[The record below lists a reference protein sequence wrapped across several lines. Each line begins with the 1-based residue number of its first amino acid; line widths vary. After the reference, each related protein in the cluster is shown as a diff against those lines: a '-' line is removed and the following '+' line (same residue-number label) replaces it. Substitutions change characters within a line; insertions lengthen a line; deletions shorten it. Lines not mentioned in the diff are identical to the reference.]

1 MGENTLFMKGEI
13 EEYPI
18 KTKKITR
25 RRKTKKKTR
34 RRKTKKITRRR
45 KTKKITRRR
54 KTKKITRRRKTRKIT
69 RRRKTKKKTR
79 RRNTKKITRRRKT
92 KKITR
97 RRNTKKKTR
106 RRNTKKITRRKKN
119 SKRRKRKYII
129 KGGADKQW
137 EIERRRRSLFT
148 RGRRTTP
155 RPSSSAPL
163 SVTRPTPT
171 TAGGAA
177 KQWEEFEEALQ
188 NQKAAIAEMRAK
200 VQGKDDKLAAAE
212 EEEEAEAEASV
223 QAAEEEAEEEEEAE
237 AEASVQAAERT
248 AKGGQPPAQRYLT
261 PSNVRVLR
269 ELSESADQALQ
280 SELDGLRQELAKA
293 VTQSTAYEDSTAG
306 ASRSPALAPLPGAD
320 ESVEVA
326 GDGSES
332 DASWDAASFH
342 TGYNGLADGIANL
355 GDFE

>member
-25 RRKTKKKTR
+25 RRKTKKK
-34 RRKTKKITRRR
+34 TRRR

-223 QAAEEEAEEEEEAE
+223 QAAE
-237 AEASVQAAERT
+237 RT